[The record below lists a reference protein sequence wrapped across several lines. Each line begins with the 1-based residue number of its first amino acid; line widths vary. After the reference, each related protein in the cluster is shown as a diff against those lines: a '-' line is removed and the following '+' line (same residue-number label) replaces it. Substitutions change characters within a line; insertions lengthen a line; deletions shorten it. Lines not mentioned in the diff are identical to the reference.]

1 MKEGLRRVLGVS
13 SAIFF
18 AGCTVGPNYKTPH
31 VTGLEHWGNEPIAP
45 SVTYAGEVDV
55 AWWRSFK
62 DEELN
67 HLVER
72 LGQQNLILQE
82 AATRISAA
90 RSQVRI
96 AAAQGLPSVNWA
108 GAYTWT
114 QQSTRG
120 FLSLAEPRA
129 GANLQYNYYTNI
141 ASAGWDLDLFGM
153 VRRAVEAGR
162 AEADAAVA
170 ARRAVALASVSDLVS
185 AYMRLRGTQE
195 QRMLTEHNLAL
206 ARHDLALVQD
216 RVRDGAATELELAEA
231 KARVA
236 STQSALAPL
245 RAEESALMNAMASL
259 LALPP
264 RALEGELSPVRP
276 QPSVPGVVPVGL
288 PSTLAQRRPD
298 IMLADARLHAATARV
313 GMAKASFY
321 PDIVLAGNLGTQSL
335 SAGDFFLPVAKY
347 FTLGPTLNVPIFEG
361 GRLRGELH
369 LCEAAQQEAAL
380 AYRQTVLDA
389 WRDVDDALTGYAQIQ
404 DQKARLDE
412 AVQQNRLALAAARQR
427 YVAGAVPFL
436 EVDEAQARVLASET
450 SLAAVQ
456 TKMNTQLVDLYRALG
471 GGWQFTEPLASLHKD

>member
-1 MKEGLRRVLGVS
+1 MMRGMKQVATWCVAGLL
-13 SAIFF
+13 
-18 AGCTVGPNYKTPH
+18 AGCTVGPNYQTPH
-31 VTGLEHWGNEPIAP
+31 MTGLEHWGREPGAP
-45 SVTYAGEVDV
+45 SATYAGEVDV
-55 AWWRSFK
+55 TWWRSFH

-72 LGQQNLILQE
+72 LGQQNLALQE

-90 RSQVRI
+90 RSQVQI

-120 FLSLAEPRA
+120 FLSLAEPRP
-129 GANLQYNYYTNI
+129 GANLQYNYFTNM

-153 VRRAVEAGR
+153 VRRAVEAGK
-162 AEADAAVA
+162 AEADEAVA
-170 ARRAVALASVSDLVS
+170 ARRAVALASVSDIVS
-185 AYMRLRGTQE
+185 AYMQLRGTQE
-195 QRMLTEHNLAL
+195 QRALTERNLAL
-206 ARHDLALVQD
+206 TQHDLALVQD
-216 RVRDGAATELELAEA
+216 RMRDGAATELELAEA

-245 RAEESALMNAMASL
+245 RTEESALMNAIASL

-264 RALEGELSPVRP
+264 RALEAELSPVKP
-276 QPSVPGVVPVGL
+276 QPVVPAAVPVGV
-288 PSTLAQRRPD
+288 PSSLAQRRPD
-298 IMLADARLHAATARV
+298 VMLADARLHAATARV
-313 GMAKASFY
+313 GVAKASFY

-369 LCEAAQQEAAL
+369 LREAAQKEAAL

-389 WRDVDDALTGYAQIQ
+389 WRDVDDALTGYAQVQ
-404 DQKARLDE
+404 EQRAQLAE
-412 AVQQNRLALAAARQR
+412 AVKQNRLALAAARQR

-456 TKMNTQLVDLYRALG
+456 TQMNTQLVDLYRALG
-471 GGWQFTEPLASLHKD
+471 GGWQFTEALASSRKD